1 MEKVIEIQQ
10 LTIRAKK
17 KIILDKLDLDIYKNR
32 INTILGPSGSG
43 KSTLIRSINRLN
55 DLNRD
60 FKVDGKIYF
69 NGQEVNT
76 MNVVELRKKIG
87 MVFQNPNPFSMSI
100 YDNIA
105 FGPRIHYKLSVKEMN
120 ELVEKSLT
128 EAGLYDEVKDN
139 LNKSALRLSGGQQQ
153 RLCIAR
159 ALAVDPEVIMMDEPT
174 TSLDPISK
182 FKIEDLM
189 LKLKEKYSVLLVTH
203 DIKQA
208 ARVSDF
214 IAFLYDGKIIEYGE
228 TKSIFENPKNKITE
242 QFITGKGD

>member
-1 MEKVIEIQQ
+1 MEKTIEIQQ
-10 LTIRAKK
+10 LTIKTKK
-17 KIILDKLDLDIYKNR
+17 KVILDKLDLDIYKNK

-43 KSTLIRSINRLN
+43 KSTLIRSINKLN

-60 FKVDGKIYF
+60 FKIDGKIYF
-69 NGQEVNT
+69 NNEDINS

-87 MVFQNPNPFSMSI
+87 MVFQSPNPFSMSI

-105 FGPRIHYKLSVKEMN
+105 FGPKIHYKVNVKETN
-120 ELVEKSLT
+120 EIVKKSLI

-139 LNKSALRLSGGQQQ
+139 LNASAQKLSGGQQQ

-189 LKLKEKYSVLLVTH
+189 LTLKEKYTVLLVTH

-208 ARVSDF
+208 ARVSDLV
-214 IAFLYDGKIIEYGE
+214 AFLYEGKIIEYGE
-228 TKSIFENPKNKITE
+228 TKQIFENPKNKITE
-242 QFITGKGD
+242 SFITGRGE